1 MDQANYS
8 GRKILVGIDGSANAA
23 AALAWAVSES
33 QARGASVEAVYVWHE
48 PSMAYS
54 AADSAPGYIPPVA
67 GDIEEM
73 AQHILDDTLKT
84 IPDVHDVKI
93 GLRGASGAP
102 VDILTHAAEEPDVA
116 MTALGTRG
124 HGGVVGLVLGSVSHA
139 MTHHSR
145 KPLAI
150 IPGSWLD
157 TDSQQSKQRIVVGV
171 DGSQESKLA
180 LRWAVAEAAARSVSV
195 EAVMVWS
202 TPSPVL
208 PAHLP
213 LGARRLADQESK
225 VEETLRAVV
234 ASVATDGVDVECTVL
249 SGHPA
254 AALLARAGTA
264 QLLVV
269 GSRGLGRAHET
280 IAGSVSH
287 ACTHHASL
295 PVVVVPNRR

>member
-8 GRKILVGIDGSANAA
+8 GQKILVGIDGSANAA
-23 AALAWAVSES
+23 AALAWAVSEA
-33 QARGASVEAVYVWHE
+33 QARGASVEAVYVWQD

-54 AADSAPGYIPPVA
+54 AAYSAPGYIPPVA
-67 GDIEEM
+67 GDVEEI
-73 AQHILDDTLKT
+73 AQHLLDDTLKKL
-84 IPDVHDVKI
+84 PDVHDVKI
-93 GLRGASGAP
+93 GLRSASGAP
-102 VDILTHAAEEPDVA
+102 VDILTRAAEEPDVA

-124 HGGVVGLVLGSVSHA
+124 HGGVVGLLLGSVSHA

-150 IPGSWLD
+150 IPGDWLD
-157 TDSQQSKQRIVVGV
+157 TGSQQSKQKIVVGV
-171 DGSQESKLA
+171 DGSEESKLA
-180 LRWAVAEAAARSVSV
+180 LRWAVAEAAARGVPL

-202 TPSPVL
+202 TPTTVL

-213 LGARRLADQESK
+213 LSALRLADQESK

-234 ASVATDGVDVECTVL
+234 ADVDTDGVDIDCTVL

-254 AALLARAGTA
+254 ATLLARGGTA

-280 IAGSVSH
+280 ISGSVSH

-295 PVVVVPNRR
+295 PVVVVPNRH

>member
-8 GRKILVGIDGSANAA
+8 GQKILVGIDGSANAA
-23 AALAWAVSES
+23 AALAWAVSEAE
-33 QARGASVEAVYVWHE
+33 ARGASVEAVYVWHE

-54 AADSAPGYIPPVA
+54 AAGYIPPVV
-67 GDIEEM
+67 GDVEDM
-73 AQHILDDTLKT
+73 AQLILDDTLKIVPD
-84 IPDVHDVKI
+84 IPDVKI

-102 VDILTHAAEEPDVA
+102 VDILTRAAEEPDVA

-124 HGGVVGLVLGSVSHA
+124 HGGVAGLLLGSVSHA

-150 IPGSWLD
+150 IPGNCLD
-157 TDSQQSKQRIVVGV
+157 TGPQQSKQKIVVGV
-171 DGSQESKLA
+171 DGSEESKLA
-180 LRWAVAEAAARSVSV
+180 LRWAAAEAAARDVSL

-202 TPSPVL
+202 TPSRVV
-208 PAHLP
+208 PAHPP
-213 LGARRLADQESK
+213 LSALSLADQESK

-234 ASVATDGVDVECTVL
+234 AGVDTNGVDVECTVV

-269 GSRGLGRAHET
+269 GSRGLGRARET
-280 IAGSVSH
+280 ISGSVSH

-295 PVVVVPNRR
+295 PVVVVPSRR